1 MIKKMNDKDDVKVFL
16 TPGQVA
22 DLFMVSAAA
31 VRLWA
36 ESGELKALTTPGGH
50 RRFLRSDME
59 EFARLRNLTLNELK
73 DTKLRVLIV
82 DDDRQFSGYLL
93 KLLGKY
99 PDQIVAEVAH
109 DGFDAGIKV
118 CDFRPDVVLLDLM
131 MPDLDGHQVCK
142 RLLSS
147 ATGKSIRVIAMTG
160 YHTPEN
166 VNQILAAGAEVCLPK
181 PIDRNKLFEFLGIT
195 QMAND

>member
-1 MIKKMNDKDDVKVFL
+1 MNDKDDVKVFL

-36 ESGELKALTTPGGH
+36 EKGELKALTTPGGH
-50 RRFLRSDME
+50 RRFLRSDLE
-59 EFARLRNLTLNELK
+59 EFARLRNLTLNGLK

-99 PDQIVAEVAH
+99 PEQIVTEIAN

-118 CDFRPDVVLLDLM
+118 GDFQPDVVLLDLM
-131 MPDLDGHQVCK
+131 MPDLDGFQVCE

-147 ATGKSIRVIAMTG
+147 ATGESIRVIAMTG
-160 YHTPEN
+160 YPTPEN
-166 VNQILAAGAEVCLPK
+166 VKQILAAGAEVCLPK
-181 PIDRNKLFEFLGIT
+181 PIDRDRLFEFLGIT
-195 QMAND
+195 QMANN

>member
-1 MIKKMNDKDDVKVFL
+1 MADEFDTKLYL

-31 VRLWA
+31 VRIWA
-36 ESGELKALTTPGGH
+36 EKGELKALTTPGGH
-50 RRFLRSDME
+50 RRFLRSDLE
-59 EFARLRNLTLNELK
+59 EFARLRNLTLNGLK

-82 DDDRQFSGYLL
+82 DDDRQFTGYLL

-99 PDQIVAEVAH
+99 PEQIVTEIAN

-118 CDFRPDVVLLDLM
+118 SDFQPDVVLLDLM
-131 MPDLDGHQVCK
+131 MPDLDGFQVCE

-147 ATGKSIRVIAMTG
+147 ATGESIRVIAMTG
-160 YHTPEN
+160 YPTPEN
-166 VNQILAAGAEVCLPK
+166 VKQILAAGAEVCLPK
-181 PIDRNKLFEFLGIT
+181 PIDHDRLFKFLGIT
-195 QMAND
+195 QTAID

>member
-1 MIKKMNDKDDVKVFL
+1 MNDKDDVKVFL

-36 ESGELKALTTPGGH
+36 EKGELKALTTPGGH
-50 RRFLRSDME
+50 RRFLRSDLE
-59 EFARLRNLTLNELK
+59 EFARLRNLTLNGLK

-99 PDQIVAEVAH
+99 PEQIVTEIAN

-118 CDFRPDVVLLDLM
+118 RDFQPDVVLLDLM
-131 MPDLDGHQVCK
+131 MSDLDGFQVCE

-147 ATGKSIRVIAMTG
+147 ATGESIRVIAMTG
-160 YHTPEN
+160 YPTPEN
-166 VNQILAAGAEVCLPK
+166 VKQILAAGAEVCLPK
-181 PIDRNKLFEFLGIT
+181 PIDRDRLFELLGIT
-195 QMAND
+195 QMANN